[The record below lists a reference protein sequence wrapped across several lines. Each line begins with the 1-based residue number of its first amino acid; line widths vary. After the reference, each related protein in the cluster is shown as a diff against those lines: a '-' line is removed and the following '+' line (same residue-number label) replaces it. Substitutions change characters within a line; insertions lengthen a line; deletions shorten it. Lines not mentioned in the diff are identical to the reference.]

1 MSYVKT
7 SVNLKKDQIDFLKS
21 SGYSLSKLVR
31 LQVSNLIKRSE
42 GQTLREQPSEKSP
55 FEGDSNNG

>member
-31 LQVSNLIKRSE
+31 LQVSDLIKKSE
-42 GQTLREQPSEKSP
+42 GQTLREQPTDEP
-55 FEGDSNNG
+55 QEGDSNNG

>member
-7 SVNLKKDQIDFLKS
+7 SVNLKKDQVDFLKS

-31 LQVSNLIKRSE
+31 LQVSDLIKKSE
-42 GQTLREQPSEKSP
+42 GQTLREQPTDEPQERGSE
-55 FEGDSNNG
+55 

>member
-7 SVNLKKDQIDFLKS
+7 SVNLERDQVDFLKS

-31 LQVSNLIKRSE
+31 IQVRKLMEDKD
-42 GQTLREQPSEKSP
+42 GK
-55 FEGDSNNG
+55 